1 MIDDMEAYRC
11 QLTQEDT
18 TAMSILEPV
27 NLSFDYMADPSKSQV
42 SQMNDGQLLPHRMK
56 LTHPLS
62 LSLSLL
68 LSLFVSRSCSMS
80 NRSICASHTLIG
92 V

>member
-56 LTHPLS
+56 LTDV
-62 LSLSLL
+62 